1 MTWMTSDV
9 INAAL
14 VELRVATRGS
24 KSYLLLSSETAAML
38 RIGRRAV
45 TLVEAQKAADEV
57 ACEAGDYDM
66 VGLVINLLKQHW
78 VSAFADINNRC
89 ITVFDSLASIQAEEK
104 AVAVGRVMM
113 LCDAVVARRQQSLSS
128 PGQQGNSPGALSSAT
143 LRGSWT
149 PAAVVRSLWRTLL
162 APCVG
167 QPCLL
172 ASEATFSVS
181 PCCTTSSLKA
191 ECTRARALR
200 ILC

>member
-149 PAAVVRSLWRTLL
+149 PAAVPLNAL
-162 APCVG
+162 A
-167 QPCLL
+167 
-172 ASEATFSVS
+172 
-181 PCCTTSSLKA
+181 
-191 ECTRARALR
+191 
-200 ILC
+200 